1 MLMSVIPPA
10 VRVLPMSLW
19 KEFPDYSDIG
29 SLQQKYFLAT
39 LPNQQKSRYWY
50 RERGLNAEPGTVVL
64 FQSESRLI
72 ASATLLKTKRFTESE
87 RGYSGWLQ
95 FDPKSIRVFVPVD
108 ADQLKKFWPHFV
120 GFSHVKHELD
130 PAGYPSFERHL
141 TDKTDMKMPQ
151 SIAEQILAAVVRLAG
166 PSGEKE
172 FSREEVRVEAGIDPE
187 RWKASFSPIFQGM
200 RADQPGGAPLT
211 AKYRKMFRQVA
222 HGRHALTDHGRE
234 LLLPAWSADG
244 PATAELARLADE
256 LDEEGYFSPSDQ
268 RDERK
273 RQLRAV
279 AERRG
284 QRKFRNKLI
293 EAYGGTCV
301 VTDCNARPALEAAHI
316 LPYRGS
322 KSDYVTNGLLLRCD
336 IHTLFDLDL
345 LGINPKDLTVV
356 LGPSLKG
363 TSYEPL
369 RGRPISSPANPAHR
383 PLSETLELRW
393 EQFKRS
399 QK

>member
-1 MLMSVIPPA
+1 MSVIPPA
-10 VRVLPMSLW
+10 VRILPMSLR

-39 LPNQQKSRYWY
+39 LPNQQRSRYWY

-64 FQSESRLI
+64 FQSEGRLI
-72 ASATLLKTKRFTESE
+72 ASATLSKTERFPKSE
-87 RGYSGWLQ
+87 RGYFGWLQ
-95 FDPKSIRVFVPVD
+95 FDPESIRVFVPVD
-108 ADQLKKFWPHFV
+108 AAQLKKFWPDFV

-130 PAGYPSFERHL
+130 PAGYPSFERQL
-141 TDKTDMKMPQ
+141 TDIKTDIKTPQ
-151 SIAEQILAAVVRLAG
+151 SIAEQILAAVVRLVG
-166 PSGEKE
+166 PTGETT
-172 FSREEVRVEAGIDPE
+172 FSREEVRLEAGVDSK

-200 RADQPGGAPLT
+200 RADQPGGAPLN
-211 AKYRKMFRQVA
+211 ARYRKMFRQVA

-234 LLLPAWSADG
+234 LLLPTSSDDG
-244 PATAELARLADE
+244 PAAAELARLADE
-256 LDEEGYFSPSDQ
+256 LDEQGYFSPSDQ

-293 EAYGGTCV
+293 EAYGGICA
-301 VTDCNARPALEAAHI
+301 VTGCNARPALEAAHI
-316 LPYRGS
+316 LSYRGA

-345 LGINPKDLTVV
+345 LGINPKDLTIT

-369 RGRPISSPANPAHR
+369 RGRPIASPENPAHR

-393 EQFKRS
+393 EQFNQR